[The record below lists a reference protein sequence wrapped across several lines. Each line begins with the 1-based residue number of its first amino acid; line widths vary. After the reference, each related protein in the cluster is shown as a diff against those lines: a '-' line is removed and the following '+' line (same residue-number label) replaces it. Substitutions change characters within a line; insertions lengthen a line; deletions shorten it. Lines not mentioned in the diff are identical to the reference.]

1 MTSFKGRFAPP
12 LPRKI
17 YIDWMKIIGIYL
29 VVAGHFFPIYNQYV
43 YVVSAP
49 LFFFISGFLSKIEK
63 GSDLCTK
70 IVRNLV
76 FPMLFFV
83 VIYFVEGIVTKTIR
97 EPSDV
102 LRYWGG
108 FLIGDQK
115 ILKVCWFIYTLIL
128 LKVLLQIVNDVRKS
142 LVVLIL
148 FIIIGYWLSA
158 EGLYLQWSVAN
169 VVVAYPFFQTGFL
182 FKKFV
187 EPFLVRMD
195 DMSLFP
201 FILILSVLLGIVFLS
216 GYYNG
221 VPMLYRNH
229 FGENYFLYYVGGIA
243 GTLLA
248 LIIAIKIKINNK
260 ILLTLSGGTIVIL
273 GFHSYAIRLISYVD
287 THYLD
292 ISNTGFIAYI
302 WSVLIVVSFYP
313 VIVVCSKY
321 FPFIL
326 GNRLKRNGVHP

>member
-1 MTSFKGRFAPP
+1 M
-12 LPRKI
+12 
-17 YIDWMKIIGIYL
+17 
-29 VVAGHFFPIYNQYV
+29 
-43 YVVSAP
+43 
-49 LFFFISGFLSKIEK
+49 
-63 GSDLCTK
+63 
-70 IVRNLV
+70 
-76 FPMLFFV
+76 
-83 VIYFVEGIVTKTIR
+83 
-97 EPSDV
+97 
-102 LRYWGG
+102 
-108 FLIGDQK
+108 
-115 ILKVCWFIYTLIL
+115 KVCWFIYTLIL